1 MTAALSYY
9 RFILEEEDID
19 AVTNPLVQE
28 ARESQDAGPLLI
40 MTIREIFWNF
50 SDSSY
55 YFGEKL
61 ADSDLFDLLIND
73 LKFIL
78 KDSLEQLQVLCSLM
92 FCWTDFHFMYISS
105 FQVDLQMAGLSCLY
119 Q

>member
-1 MTAALSYY
+1 MSYY
-9 RFILEEEDID
+9 KFILEEEDID

-61 ADSDLFDLLIND
+61 ADTDLFDLLTKD
-73 LKFIL
+73 LKYIL
-78 KDSLEQLQVLCSLM
+78 KDSLEQLQVA
-92 FCWTDFHFMYISS
+92 YIFGYKTAFFFFPSKTIPKI
-105 FQVDLQMAGLSCLY
+105 
-119 Q
+119 